1 MKRLVGLFV
10 SLALFFI
17 PSFAHAFNLAGEG
30 YSGFY
35 LNPTYHV
42 ADSKV
47 KLGEAAWQKIGLPAL
62 GFHWASLAGE
72 DFDKGGLGD
81 GDLLWFNIT
90 EGLFDRLEV
99 GYSYL
104 VFDHDTGWVMTPS
117 LDKNFHIF
125 IQSWPWSRKA
135 SLQARCLASASATS
149 TGRLTAAE
157 DT

>member
-1 MKRLVGLFV
+1 VNNHKRGCHHEAIGRALHSPRTFFY
-10 SLALFFI
+10 SL
-17 PSFAHAFNLAGEG
+17 FAHAFNLAGEG

-125 IQSWPWSRKA
+125 HTKLA
-135 SLQARCLASASATS
+135 LVKEGELAS
-149 TGRLTAAE
+149 
-157 DT
+157 